1 MKIEEV
7 VDRIGNRFGSAV
19 VAARRA
25 RDIQGYYAHL
35 GQGIGKFIPPQVHTY
50 ARKPLTIAMEE
61 IVEGKV
67 VLGSAEAS
75 EEDSE
80 ESEDTEAPEL

>member
-1 MKIEEV
+1 MDK
-7 VDRIGNRFGSAV
+7 IGNRFSTVV

-61 IVEGKV
+61 ILEDKV
-67 VLGSAEAS
+67 VLRT
-75 EEDSE
+75 EDSSE
-80 ESEDTEAPEL
+80 ESTPETPEL

>member
-7 VDRIGNRFGSAV
+7 VDKIGNRFSTVV

-61 IVEGKV
+61 ILEDKV
-67 VLGSAEAS
+67 VLSTVEVFEEEETPETAEVQ
-75 EEDSE
+75 
-80 ESEDTEAPEL
+80 

>member
-1 MKIEEV
+1 MNIEEV
-7 VDRIGNRFGSAV
+7 VDKIGNRFSTAV

-35 GQGIGKFIPPQVHTY
+35 GQGIGRFIPPQVHTY

-61 IVEGKV
+61 ILEGKV
-67 VLGSAEAS
+67 VKDDYQPARQEETTQPAEV
-75 EEDSE
+75 
-80 ESEDTEAPEL
+80 

>member
-1 MKIEEV
+1 
-7 VDRIGNRFGSAV
+7 
-19 VAARRA
+19 
-25 RDIQGYYAHL
+25 L

-67 VLGSAEAS
+67 VLGSAE
-75 EEDSE
+75 DSE
-80 ESEDTEAPEL
+80 ESEDPETPEL

>member
-1 MKIEEV
+1 MRIEEV
-7 VDRIGNRFGSAV
+7 VERIGNRFSSAV

-67 VLGSAEAS
+67 VLGYAK
-75 EEDSE
+75 DSE
-80 ESEDTEAPEL
+80 ESEDPETPETPEL